1 MLQESILKLNQLL
14 DQYSQS
20 KMNDAQELLTL
31 EQQLQHSTSEFHTL
45 KVSYEKYYEIWR
57 ELLLQN
63 EYKPTD
69 PVAIRQ
75 VGSGKKSLLKQQ
87 LSSNIDPLLA
97 TVQHLNA
104 ISLKELDKLIKLIQ
118 NEPPFQT
125 PTFVIDS
132 DIPLDRLIEQQRNQ
146 INKET
151 SSICVWIIDY
161 WSSIE
166 RFTRIF
172 DQYINL
178 ISKYEDKVQN
188 SIKTSSELSIQ
199 RQIKLS
205 SDEIKKKS
213 ISEKDLNLQKDSCIQ
228 CCQF

>member
-1 MLQESILKLNQLL
+1 MLQESVLKLNQLL
-14 DQYSQS
+14 QQYSQS
-20 KMNDAQELLTL
+20 KMNDSSELLIL
-31 EQQLQHSTSEFHTL
+31 EQQLQHTTSEFHAL
-45 KVSYEKYYEIWR
+45 KVSYEKYHEIWR
-57 ELLLQN
+57 ELLLQI
-63 EYKPTD
+63 EYQPTD
-69 PVAIRQ
+69 AIVIRQ

-104 ISLKELDKLIKLIQ
+104 VSIKELDTLTKLIDS
-118 NEPPFQT
+118 EPVFQT
-125 PTFVIDS
+125 PTFVTDS
-132 DIPLDRLIEQQRNQ
+132 EIQLDRLIEMHKNQ

-151 SSICVWIIDY
+151 SPICSWIIEY
-161 WSSIE
+161 WSCIE

-178 ISKYEDKVQN
+178 ISKYEAKLQN

-199 RQIKLS
+199 KQLKLS

-213 ISEKDLNLQKDSCIQ
+213 ISEKELNPSKDSCIQ

>member
-14 DQYSQS
+14 EQYSQS
-20 KMNDAQELLTL
+20 KMNDAQELLIL
-31 EQQLQHSTSEFHTL
+31 EQQLQHTTSEFHAL
-45 KVSYEKYYEIWR
+45 KVSYEKYYDIWR

-63 EYKPTD
+63 ECQPTD
-69 PVAIRQ
+69 TIVIRQ

-104 ISLKELDKLIKLIQ
+104 ISLKELDTLTKLIQ
-118 NEPPFQT
+118 SEPVFQT
-125 PTFVIDS
+125 PTFVTDS
-132 DIPLDRLIEQQRNQ
+132 DIPLDRLIEIKRNQ
-146 INKET
+146 ISKET
-151 SSICVWIIDY
+151 SPICVWIIDY

-178 ISKYEDKVQN
+178 ISKYEAKLQN
-188 SIKTSSELSIQ
+188 SIKTSSELSIHKQ
-199 RQIKLS
+199 LNLS

-213 ISEKDLNLQKDSCIQ
+213 ISEKNLNLQKDSCIQ